1 MTEITVTKNDAGQRA
16 DRFLTKAYPNLSLP
30 LICKLM
36 RKKRIKLNG
45 ARTEPNVKLS
55 EGDVF
60 RFYLSD
66 ELLDTGGR
74 EKTADFRE
82 VPPEIDVIYEDE
94 NILLCDKPVGMVV
107 HEDNDN
113 TSDTLINRIKCCL
126 WKQGEYDPDSEQS
139 FVPAL
144 CNRIDRNTGGIVI
157 AAKNAESLRVLN
169 QKIRDRELVK
179 LYLCVVQ
186 GELPKRADT
195 LTAYLEKL
203 SDENRVIV
211 SDRKTPQNR
220 TILTKYRVLET
231 RGGNSL
237 PAADRPHAL
246 DPRADG
252 RRRLPPA
259 RRREVRQQQAQ
270 QGARLRRAGAVLL
283 QAAVR
288 VHHSGGL
295 PGVPEPPGILRGGY
309 ELDLVREEVPRLR
322 LTVFAGDE
330 VRCFGEMHKKTW
342 HFFMKVCD

>member
-126 WKQGEYDPDSEQS
+126 WKQGEYDPESEQS

-157 AAKNAESLRVLN
+157 AAKNAEALRILN
-169 QKIRDRELVK
+169 DKIRDREIAK
-179 LYLCVVQ
+179 YYLCIALGRVEPPKGRIECFLRKDEKSNTVRVYHRPVPDGRSAITLYQ
-186 GELPKRADT
+186 TLRTRGELSLLEVELLTGRTHQIRASMAD
-195 LTAYLEKL
+195 LGHPLLGDGKYGVG
-203 SDENRVIV
+203 SVNR
-211 SDRKTPQNR
+211 
-220 TILTKYRVLET
+220 KYGET
-231 RGGNSL
+231 
-237 PAADRPHAL
+237 HQAL
-246 DPRADG
+246 YSY
-252 RRRLPPA
+252 
-259 RRREVRQQQAQ
+259 
-270 QGARLRRAGAVLL
+270 RLRFDFPTDA
-283 QAAVR
+283 
-288 VHHSGGL
+288 
-295 PGVPEPPGILRGGY
+295 GILEYLRG
-309 ELDLVREEVPRLR
+309 REFQVDEVP
-322 LTVFAGDE
+322 FQKKY
-330 VRCFGEMHKKTW
+330 FG
-342 HFFMKVCD
+342 

>member
-113 TSDTLINRIKCCL
+113 TSDTLINRIKCYL
-126 WKQGEYDPDSEQS
+126 WKQGDSHSREERGVAAGAQPENTRQGACQA
-139 FVPAL
+139 VPLRCA
-144 CNRIDRNTGGIVI
+144 GG
-157 AAKNAESLRVLN
+157 ASEAR
-169 QKIRDRELVK
+169 RH
-179 LYLCVVQ
+179 
-186 GELPKRADT
+186 
-195 LTAYLEKL
+195 
-203 SDENRVIV
+203 
-211 SDRKTPQNR
+211 
-220 TILTKYRVLET
+220 
-231 RGGNSL
+231 
-237 PAADRPHAL
+237 ADR
-246 DPRADG
+246 
-252 RRRLPPA
+252 LP
-259 RRREVRQQQAQ
+259 
-270 QGARLRRAGAVLL
+270 
-283 QAAVR
+283 
-288 VHHSGGL
+288 
-295 PGVPEPPGILRGGY
+295 
-309 ELDLVREEVPRLR
+309 
-322 LTVFAGDE
+322 
-330 VRCFGEMHKKTW
+330 
-342 HFFMKVCD
+342 

>member
-126 WKQGEYDPDSEQS
+126 WKQGEYDPESEQS

-237 PAADRPHAL
+237 LEVALLTGRTHQIRAHLAAAGYPIIGDAKYGNFAENRKIALKYDLTTQFLHAYML
-246 DPRADG
+246 KFYEAESVLSYIKGREIRAA
-252 RRRLPPA
+252 LPQNYKRIVIDLFGKAEP
-259 RRREVRQQQAQ
+259 VRKYA
-270 QGARLRRAGAVLL
+270 
-283 QAAVR
+283 
-288 VHHSGGL
+288 
-295 PGVPEPPGILRGGY
+295 EI
-309 ELDLVREEVPRLR
+309 
-322 LTVFAGDE
+322 
-330 VRCFGEMHKKTW
+330 
-342 HFFMKVCD
+342 